1 MKNELLKGVVFHN
14 IEEVKTAV
22 TMAVAFYNQERPH
35 MSIDMMTPSE
45 AAGCSGEITKRW
57 TSYRLIAIK
66 NRMDDLNIAGNGL
79 PLPDCHGFPSGL
91 RPPVNP

>member
-22 TMAVAFYNQERPH
+22 TVAVEFYNQERPH
-35 MSIDMMTPSE
+35 MSIDMMTPAE
-45 AAGCSGEITKRW
+45 AAGCSGEIAKRW

-66 NRMDDLNIAGNGL
+66 SRLEGLDIAGNGL
-79 PLPDCHGFPSGL
+79 PLQRCQGFPSGL